1 MCSSFHAGSSVP
13 DRKYICFNETF
24 KNHGPHYTNIRK
36 TMLDIIVLNQ
46 LQEQF
51 QLAKLLSNW
60 LRSPEGKRQADRRV
74 EKSQNA
80 LNQASRQ
87 FDILKAEQTSLF
99 EHYADNII
107 NEEEYTESLSLL
119 RENLNLTANKL
130 EKSAQDLA
138 TLKLALTME
147 NPWLKLFTS
156 LPYPDEVTADIV
168 QKTVDKIIVHSKED
182 VETHFLY
189 QGHFT
194 LLWRLY
200 KETDK

>member
-13 DRKYICFNETF
+13 DRKYICFNETH

-51 QLAKLLSNW
+51 QLAELLSNW
-60 LRSPEGKRQADRRV
+60 LRSPEGKRRADRCV
-74 EKSQNA
+74 GKCQDA
-80 LNQASRQ
+80 LNHASRQ

-99 EHYADNII
+99 EYYADNII
-107 NEEEYTESLSLL
+107 NEEDYTETMSLL
-119 RENLNLTANKL
+119 REKLNLAANEL
-130 EKSAQDLA
+130 EKSAQELA

-168 QKTVDKIIVHSKED
+168 QKTIDKIIVRSKED
-182 VETHFLY
+182 AQPHFLCEE
-189 QGHFT
+189 HFT

>member
-1 MCSSFHAGSSVP
+1 MCSSFHAGSSAP
-13 DRKYICFNETF
+13 DRKYICFNEPHN
-24 KNHGPHYTNIRK
+24 NHGPHYTNIRK

-60 LRSPEGKRQADRRV
+60 LRSPEGKRRADRRV
-74 EKSQNA
+74 GKCQDA

-107 NEEEYTESLSLL
+107 NGEDYAETMSLL
-119 RENLNLTANKL
+119 REKLNLAANKL

-147 NPWLKLFTS
+147 NPWLKLFAS

-189 QGHFT
+189 QENFT

-200 KETDK
+200 KESDK